1 MADQIARTGRT
12 VPDSGR
18 LSGSTQAGQDRTPP
32 YRGVRLSGCRS
43 GPDPFAAGRKERE
56 GEWLTIS

>member
-32 YRGVRLSGCRS
+32 YRGVRLSGCPAV
-43 GPDPFAAGRKERE
+43 GPGPIPSRQVGKKGKANG
-56 GEWLTIS
+56 